1 MPLIP
6 DFTSPAFQQS
16 HSNVQ
21 LRVSILEG
29 KDRMP
34 ANRSMVSDAL
44 AGELVGYVRSFG
56 PAAPIETTPT
66 EAASGAFDV
75 EFDKLAKQ
83 FNDLQRQERELATA
97 PAPVSVPPASAVP
110 AGVAGRGPAPA
121 ADRLLTGDDA
131 ARGRELF
138 LGLRRLAN
146 GGPACVTCHAASG
159 DGGRLG
165 PDLTKVYERA
175 GGRQALIAHLWASA
189 TPTMQPVYQ
198 RRALEQDEVLAL
210 AAYLEETDKQGV
222 EQAAGPPR
230 NFLLLGLGGAV
241 LGLAV
246 VSAFCRGRSPAGSR
260 PGLNGTAAAGLRSES
275 EFLPL
280 GSEEDTAEEM
290 AVPAAREG
298 VAQVPA
304 DYVAPG
310 L

>member
-6 DFTSPAFQQS
+6 DFTNPTWQQS
-16 HSNVQ
+16 RSNVQ

-34 ANRSMVSDAL
+34 ANRSMVSDTL
-44 AGELVGYVRSFG
+44 AVELVAYVRSFG
-56 PAAPIETTPT
+56 PAAPIETPT

-75 EFDKLAKQ
+75 EFEKLAKQ

-97 PAPVSVPPASAVP
+97 SVGASASP
-110 AGVAGRGPAPA
+110 AGAGSAGVAARGAAPGP
-121 ADRLLTGDDA
+121 DRILTADDA
-131 ARGRELF
+131 AWGRELF
-138 LGLRRLAN
+138 QGRRRLAN
-146 GGPACVTCHAASG
+146 GGPACITCHAASG

-165 PDLTKVYERA
+165 PDLTKVYERL

-198 RRALEQDEVLAL
+198 QRALEQDEVLAL

-241 LGLAV
+241 LGLAA
-246 VSAFCRGRSPAGSR
+246 VSAFWRGRFRAGNR
-260 PGLNGTAAAGLRSES
+260 PGLNGKAAVDVRSES
-275 EFLPL
+275 EFVPL
-280 GSEEDTAEEM
+280 GPAQDTVEEGT
-290 AVPAAREG
+290 VPAARQD
-298 VAQVPA
+298 VTQLPA